1 MGGWH
6 RHSPYVA
13 GRMSRM
19 REKTRRKTHLF
30 WENDVDARKDVE
42 GRKRRLGRKRRFATR
57 REGNTTH
64 SEGNTTHSEGSTLLV
79 PAHRQIRK
87 RVVVEQ
93 TRH

>member
-6 RHSPYVA
+6 RHSPYGA

-64 SEGNTTHSEGSTLLV
+64 SEGNKTHSEGSTLLV